1 VIRYLA
7 FLKFLVYALRFESPL
22 AWVTRFSYILSAA
35 RSLLDLD
42 MSTKAPPLKFPIAG
56 AGIGGLAAAVG
67 LRQQDH
73 EVQIFEKSG
82 FKNEVGAALTVP
94 PNVDGLLKRLGL
106 NPDENG
112 GTREEWLTR
121 YTKKGDVVTEVD
133 FGKLRKF
140 FSPNEAGTIH
150 RVDLHEGLR
159 NLALSLGVEIHLQN
173 AVVSIDPDAGSI
185 TLENGMTVTGDV
197 IIGADGINS
206 KVRKSMFGEDQEP
219 HPFGVTTF
227 RLLIPTS
234 DIVKDS
240 LARKFTE
247 KDGLLTVWAD
257 QGGRN
262 FITYPCR

>member
-1 VIRYLA
+1 
-7 FLKFLVYALRFESPL
+7 
-22 AWVTRFSYILSAA
+22 
-35 RSLLDLD
+35 
-42 MSTKAPPLKFPIAG
+42 MSTQPPPLEVLIAG

-73 EVQIFEKSG
+73 EVHIFEKSG
-82 FKNEVGAALTVP
+82 FANEVGAALTVP

-121 YTKKGDVVTEVD
+121 FTEKGDVVTEVD
-133 FGKLRKF
+133 FGRLRKF

-150 RVDLHEGLR
+150 RIDLHEGLR
-159 NLALSLGVEIHLQN
+159 NLALSLGVKMHLRN
-173 AVVSIDPDAGSI
+173 AVVSIDAEAGSI
-185 TLENGMTVTGDV
+185 VLEDGTTVTGDV
-197 IIGADGINS
+197 VIGADGIHS
-206 KVRKSMFGEDQEP
+206 KVRRSMFGEDKEP

-227 RLLIPTS
+227 RLLIPSS
-234 DIVKDS
+234 DIAKDP

-257 QGGRN
+257 GGGRN
-262 FITYPCR
+262 FITYPCRQVKGYAVQQFRMY